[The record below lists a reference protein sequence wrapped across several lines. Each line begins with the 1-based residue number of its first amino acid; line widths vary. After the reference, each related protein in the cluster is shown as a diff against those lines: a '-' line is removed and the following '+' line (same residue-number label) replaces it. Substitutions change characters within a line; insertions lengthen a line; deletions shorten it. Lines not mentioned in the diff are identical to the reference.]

1 MNKAKLK
8 SYAPQARKD
17 FIAAVTARAHLLGL
31 SEKGGKCRPSYPDTH
46 KPQCHTTSVVTNY
59 RDI

>member
-17 FIAAVTARAHLLGL
+17 FIATVTARANLLGL
-31 SEKGGKCRPSYPDTH
+31 SKKAGKLDVVPSLA
-46 KPQCHTTSVVTNY
+46 S
-59 RDI
+59 